1 MVSSIHDIDHR
12 APAKWINRAIRH
24 LGQHADDDTLRA
36 ISILLAA
43 LRETSR

>member
-1 MVSSIHDIDHR
+1 MNTIHEIERR
-12 APAKWINRAIRH
+12 APGAWINRAIRH

-36 ISILLAA
+36 IVILLAA